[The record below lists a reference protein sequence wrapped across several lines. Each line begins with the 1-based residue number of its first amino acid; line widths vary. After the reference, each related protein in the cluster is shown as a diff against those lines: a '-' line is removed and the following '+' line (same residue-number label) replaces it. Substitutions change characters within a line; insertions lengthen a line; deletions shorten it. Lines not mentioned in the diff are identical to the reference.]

1 MVMAGLMVFHAVRF
15 VLFSRPFILLCGLFS
30 LLLKKKKKSALILPH
45 SDP

>member
-15 VLFSRPFILLCGLFS
+15 VLFSGPFIRLYGLFG
-30 LLLKKKKKSALILPH
+30 LLLKKKSPLILPH